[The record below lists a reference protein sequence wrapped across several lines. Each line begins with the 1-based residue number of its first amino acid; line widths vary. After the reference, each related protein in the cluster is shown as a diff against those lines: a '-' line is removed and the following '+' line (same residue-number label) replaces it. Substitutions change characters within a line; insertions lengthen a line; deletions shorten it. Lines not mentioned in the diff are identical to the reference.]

1 MNKGMN
7 MTATFTYDIY
17 SFSDLHKD
25 AYGRRPG
32 NYYYEWLENTTDEER
47 QAEWDFL
54 CRTADQREL
63 ARQQDEAASLE
74 LLEIQLTK
82 TMADNKVDRATA
94 IRWLDDAYGTR
105 GDYQFLDYYLGVKYG
120 TIEGMLGIKGR
131 NLG

>member
-1 MNKGMN
+1 
-7 MTATFTYDIY
+7 MTATYTYDVD
-17 SFSDLHKD
+17 SFSDLYKE
-25 AYGRRPG
+25 ANGFRPG
-32 NYYYEWLENTTDEER
+32 SSYYEWMQVATSEEL
-47 QAEWDFL
+47 QKEWNFL
-54 CRTADQREL
+54 CRTADLREQ

-82 TMADNKVDRATA
+82 MMADNKVDRATA
-94 IRWLDDAYGTR
+94 IRWLDDAHGTN